1 MEKVLTGVRRFRTF
15 FHVTGKINPGAGIL
29 ARKSVFTVRIYE
41 LLNLLTKERQC
52 MRKEVVLIT
61 GANGEIGHGLVEVL
75 SEMGNIQIVALDVQ
89 PLDPEIS
96 HLCHRVIVGDILDN
110 MLLGRLVAEYEI
122 RTIYHLASILS
133 TKAEYNPETA
143 HRVNVEGTLNLLRLA
158 VEQTAWQGRP
168 VKFIYP
174 SSIAAYGIP
183 NVEIKNR
190 AGKIKED
197 EYLTPTT
204 MYGCNKLYCEHLGRY
219 YARHYRQLAA
229 DRGANHID
237 FRGIRFPGLISATT
251 IPTGGTSDYA
261 PEMIHHAA
269 QGLPYHCFVRPDSC
283 LPFMVMP
290 DAIKSLLMLWAAPR
304 ETLSRDVYNVTSF
317 SITAEQIIDLVGRSF
332 PGAAVE
338 CKPHPAR
345 QAIVDTWPADIDDS
359 AAQQDWGW
367 QPDYNIERSFEEYLI
382 PTIQGHYKQGE

>member
-1 MEKVLTGVRRFRTF
+1 
-15 FHVTGKINPGAGIL
+15 
-29 ARKSVFTVRIYE
+29 
-41 LLNLLTKERQC
+41 

-61 GANGEIGHGLVEVL
+61 GANGEIGHGLIEVL
-75 SEMGNIQIVALDVQ
+75 SKMGNIEIVALDVQ
-89 PLDPEIS
+89 PADASIA
-96 HLCHRVIVGDILDN
+96 HLCHRYIQGDILDQ
-110 MLLGRLVAEYEI
+110 MLLGRLVVEYEI

-174 SSIAAYGIP
+174 SSIAAYGLP
-183 NVEIKNR
+183 DPATKTQ
-190 AGKIKED
+190 AGKITED
-197 EYLTPTT
+197 QFLSPTT

-229 DRGANHID
+229 DKSMNSID
-237 FRGIRFPGLISATT
+237 FRGIRFPGLISAIT

-269 QGLPYHCFVRPDSC
+269 QGLPYKCFVRPDSC

-290 DAIKSLLMLWAAPR
+290 DAIKSLLSLWAAPR
-304 ETLSRDVYNVTSF
+304 EALSRYVYNVTSF
-317 SITAEQIIDLVGRSF
+317 SITAQEIIDMVGLAF
-332 PGAAVE
+332 PGAGVE
-338 CKPHPAR
+338 CVPHPAR

-359 AAQQDWGW
+359 AARQDWGW
-367 QPDYNIERSFEEYLI
+367 QPDYDVNRSFAEYLI
-382 PTIQGHYKQGE
+382 PTIRDHYHQAV